1 MSNEIFDI
9 LIILFLHFVSDFV
22 LQTRRMA
29 QKKSKSLFWLSWHVL
44 VYTTFLFWGWVCFVG
59 FNDYSSYTV
68 FGVFYMVFI
77 SHFLTDFTTSKFTTY
92 SYVRSIERNI
102 SIKKRNRWQYIFWL
116 VLGLD
121 QFVHFLSLILIYNYI
136 N

>member
-1 MSNEIFDI
+1 MSNEIVDI